1 MASNAI
7 AIFFLIDTHDSCC
20 ITYFLS
26 IFVAVVSVLGCILL
40 MVVLL
45 LLLLLFFLVCV
56 VIVGLSSVNK
66 SILIIQSL
74 FFEIFVIFTAMLRQ
88 SPPACHV
95 IGYRQAEH

>member
-7 AIFFLIDTHDSCC
+7 AIFFLIDTLDSCC

-26 IFVAVVSVLGCILL
+26 IFVAVVSVFGCF
-40 MVVLL
+40 VDGSFL